1 MKKFRKDATSRELGT
16 GLALT
21 AVVIAAILAANV
33 ILYVLSLFVNIYISP
48 PVPDEFLIS
57 GSTDALFADAIED
70 GRRVKVSFCYP
81 EEDLKVHDTGS
92 FVYRTAKQLEE
103 RYPGF
108 IELEYI
114 NFITMRDSKGKL
126 VDFSKYKS
134 TSGIY
139 RVSFVENKRNG
150 NDYWSYQYYEN
161 SKLRR
166 IVSVNLYKLKVIV
179 LDKGLDWIEFTDEA
193 HDLVLKYKETY
204 DESSLERQNKTGFFR
219 VTKRKTK
226 TRQGFTWA
234 YSFKENNQLNFVSSV
249 NISTLKSKVLARGW
263 EWIELTDEAKRL
275 VEENSKKLQ
284 DRN

>member
-1 MKKFRKDATSRELGT
+1 MENNSLNKANGEKVMSKEEL
-16 GLALT
+16 
-21 AVVIAAILAANV
+21 
-33 ILYVLSLFVNIYISP
+33 S
-48 PVPDEFLIS
+48 
-57 GSTDALFADAIED
+57 
-70 GRRVKVSFCYP
+70 
-81 EEDLKVHDTGS
+81 
-92 FVYRTAKQLEE
+92 
-103 RYPGF
+103 
-108 IELEYI
+108 EYI
-114 NFITMRDSKGKL
+114 ISAYDSGETMVDIANDVGRSKIYVSKVIHQVYDDEEIKVRQYNKLRGKNKL
-126 VDFSKYKS
+126 DFSKYKS

-179 LDKGLDWIEFTDEA
+179 LDRGLDWIEFTDEA
-193 HDLVLKYKETY
+193 SELVLKYKETY

-226 TRQGFTWA
+226 TKQGFTWA

-249 NISTLKSKVLARGW
+249 NISTLKAKVLANGW

-275 VEENSKKLQ
+275 VEENSKELQ
-284 DRN
+284 NRN

>member
-1 MKKFRKDATSRELGT
+1 MENNSLNKANGEKVMSKEEL
-16 GLALT
+16 
-21 AVVIAAILAANV
+21 
-33 ILYVLSLFVNIYISP
+33 S
-48 PVPDEFLIS
+48 
-57 GSTDALFADAIED
+57 
-70 GRRVKVSFCYP
+70 
-81 EEDLKVHDTGS
+81 
-92 FVYRTAKQLEE
+92 
-103 RYPGF
+103 
-108 IELEYI
+108 EYI
-114 NFITMRDSKGKL
+114 ISAYDSGETMVDIANDVGRSKIYVSKVIHQVYDDEEIKVRQYNKLRGKNKL
-126 VDFSKYKS
+126 DFSKYKS

-179 LDKGLDWIEFTDEA
+179 LDRGLDWIEFTDEA
-193 HDLVLKYKETY
+193 SELVLKYKETY

-226 TRQGFTWA
+226 TKQGFTWA

-249 NISTLKSKVLARGW
+249 NISTLKSKVLANGW

-284 DRN
+284 NRN

>member
-1 MKKFRKDATSRELGT
+1 MENNSLNKANGEKLMSKEEL
-16 GLALT
+16 A
-21 AVVIAAILAANV
+21 
-33 ILYVLSLFVNIYISP
+33 
-48 PVPDEFLIS
+48 
-57 GSTDALFADAIED
+57 
-70 GRRVKVSFCYP
+70 
-81 EEDLKVHDTGS
+81 
-92 FVYRTAKQLEE
+92 
-103 RYPGF
+103 
-108 IELEYI
+108 EYI
-114 NFITMRDSKGKL
+114 ISAYDSGATMVDIANDVGRSKIYVSKVIHQVYDAEEIKVRQYSKLRGKNKL
-126 VDFSKYKS
+126 DFSKYKS

-161 SKLRR
+161 GKLRR

-193 HDLVLKYKETY
+193 HDLVLKYMETY

-226 TRQGFTWA
+226 TKQGFTWA
-234 YSFKENNQLNFVSSV
+234 YSFKENNQLKFVSSV
-249 NISTLKSKVLARGW
+249 NISTLKAKVLARGW

>member
-1 MKKFRKDATSRELGT
+1 MENNSLNKANGEKLMSKEEL
-16 GLALT
+16 A
-21 AVVIAAILAANV
+21 
-33 ILYVLSLFVNIYISP
+33 
-48 PVPDEFLIS
+48 
-57 GSTDALFADAIED
+57 
-70 GRRVKVSFCYP
+70 
-81 EEDLKVHDTGS
+81 
-92 FVYRTAKQLEE
+92 
-103 RYPGF
+103 
-108 IELEYI
+108 EYI
-114 NFITMRDSKGKL
+114 ISAYDSGATMVDIANDVGRSKIYVSKVIHQVYDAEEIKVRQYSKLRGKNKL
-126 VDFSKYKS
+126 DFSKYKS

-161 SKLRR
+161 GKLRR

-193 HDLVLKYKETY
+193 HDLVLKYMETY

-226 TRQGFTWA
+226 TKQGFTWA

>member
-1 MKKFRKDATSRELGT
+1 MENNSLNKANGEKVMSKEEL
-16 GLALT
+16 
-21 AVVIAAILAANV
+21 
-33 ILYVLSLFVNIYISP
+33 S
-48 PVPDEFLIS
+48 
-57 GSTDALFADAIED
+57 
-70 GRRVKVSFCYP
+70 
-81 EEDLKVHDTGS
+81 
-92 FVYRTAKQLEE
+92 
-103 RYPGF
+103 
-108 IELEYI
+108 EYI
-114 NFITMRDSKGKL
+114 ISAYDSGETMVDIANDVGRSKIYVSKVIHQVYDDEEIKVRQYNKLRGKNKL
-126 VDFSKYKS
+126 DFSKYKS

-179 LDKGLDWIEFTDEA
+179 LDRGLDWIEFTDEA
-193 HDLVLKYKETY
+193 SELVLKYKETY

-226 TRQGFTWA
+226 TKQGFTWA

-249 NISTLKSKVLARGW
+249 NISTLKSKVLANGW

-275 VEENSKKLQ
+275 VEENSKELQ
-284 DRN
+284 NRN

>member
-1 MKKFRKDATSRELGT
+1 MENNSLNKANGRFMSKEELSEYIIASYDSGKTMLDIANEVGRSKIFVSKIIHQVYDDDEIKVRQYNKLRGQKKF
-16 GLALT
+16 
-21 AVVIAAILAANV
+21 
-33 ILYVLSLFVNIYISP
+33 
-48 PVPDEFLIS
+48 
-57 GSTDALFADAIED
+57 
-70 GRRVKVSFCYP
+70 
-81 EEDLKVHDTGS
+81 
-92 FVYRTAKQLEE
+92 
-103 RYPGF
+103 
-108 IELEYI
+108 
-114 NFITMRDSKGKL
+114 
-126 VDFSKYKS
+126 DFSKYKS

-193 HDLVLKYKETY
+193 SDLVLKYKETY

-219 VTKRKTK
+219 VTKRKTNTK
-226 TRQGFTWA
+226 QGFTWA

-249 NISTLKSKVLARGW
+249 NISTLKDKVLARGW
-263 EWIELTDEAKRL
+263 QWIELTDEAKRL

-284 DRN
+284 DKN

>member
-1 MKKFRKDATSRELGT
+1 MENNSLNKANGEKAMSKEEL
-16 GLALT
+16 
-21 AVVIAAILAANV
+21 
-33 ILYVLSLFVNIYISP
+33 S
-48 PVPDEFLIS
+48 
-57 GSTDALFADAIED
+57 
-70 GRRVKVSFCYP
+70 
-81 EEDLKVHDTGS
+81 
-92 FVYRTAKQLEE
+92 
-103 RYPGF
+103 
-108 IELEYI
+108 EYI
-114 NFITMRDSKGKL
+114 ISAYDSGETMVDIANDVGRSKIYVSKVIHQVYDDEEIKVRQYNKLRGKNKL
-126 VDFSKYKS
+126 DFSKYKS

-179 LDKGLDWIEFTDEA
+179 LDRGLDWIEFTDEA
-193 HDLVLKYKETY
+193 SDLVLKYKETY

-226 TRQGFTWA
+226 TKQGFTWA

-249 NISTLKSKVLARGW
+249 NISTLKSKVLANGW

-275 VEENSKKLQ
+275 VEENSKELQ
-284 DRN
+284 NRN